1 MSGVDIIGALLR
13 ADANLIAVVPVE
25 RIKAARLPDGVVLPA
40 LVVTFTSGVERQTL
54 KREAVTR
61 TTDRISVTVRAAN
74 ERDRASVI
82 GLVVK
87 ACAGLT
93 GDFGGG
99 GERYSVLTAGRGPY
113 LSGPGDTYEQTQD
126 FRVSYD
132 A

>member
-1 MSGVDIIGALLR
+1 MTGVDIIGALLL
-13 ADANLIAVVPVE
+13 ADTNVVAAVPID
-25 RIKAARLPDGVVLPA
+25 RIKAARLPDGVALPA

-74 ERDRASVI
+74 ERDRATVI

-93 GDFGGG
+93 GSIGGG
-99 GERYSVLTAGRGPY
+99 NGVSILTAGRGPY

>member
-1 MSGVDIIGALLR
+1 MTGVDIIGALLR
-13 ADANLIAVVPVE
+13 ADANLIAAVPVE
-25 RIKAARLPDGVVLPA
+25 RIKAARLPDGIVLPA

-93 GDFGGG
+93 GNIGGG
-99 GERYSVLTAGRGPY
+99 SSVSILTAGRGPY